1 MAKTLEMVHGRVASN
16 DILGMAYLR
25 ALKDSAI
32 QPIAIQRTN
41 GYHDEDIQHAI
52 SSATAIRRAVKEK
65 KPISHTT
72 PMAEDL
78 QEGVFM
84 EDYYPYLQTLLLC
97 TPAEELKKRFLVDEG
112 MEHMLQGN
120 ARKHMDYGSFLQA
133 CITQRY
139 PRSSIQRN
147 RDRFRLSSDSKGAS
161 GNFSADNCRIRLC
174 LPVIQTKGSH
184 GQRAAQSH
192 VHHIMTGLLTL
203 VLLVVAANLILY
215 HYFPTPP
222 KPQSDRVYDVA
233 IVLGSP
239 AEEDGSLSRVQK
251 TRMDAAIT
259 LYKEKRVRCI
269 LISGGSVRN
278 TYTEADIMA
287 AYAIRCSIPSAA
299 LLLERQAKNTYE
311 NLLYAKTLCD
321 AHAWKHVIVV
331 TSCFH
336 VRRASYMVR
345 KFFDDYVMQKTAEK
359 EKCRHYITEYFR
371 MWNSLRC
378 ELMLYRKRKR

>member
-1 MAKTLEMVHGRVASN
+1 
-16 DILGMAYLR
+16 
-25 ALKDSAI
+25 
-32 QPIAIQRTN
+32 
-41 GYHDEDIQHAI
+41 
-52 SSATAIRRAVKEK
+52 
-65 KPISHTT
+65 
-72 PMAEDL
+72 
-78 QEGVFM
+78 
-84 EDYYPYLQTLLLC
+84 
-97 TPAEELKKRFLVDEG
+97 
-112 MEHMLQGN
+112 
-120 ARKHMDYGSFLQA
+120 
-133 CITQRY
+133 
-139 PRSSIQRN
+139 
-147 RDRFRLSSDSKGAS
+147 
-161 GNFSADNCRIRLC
+161 
-174 LPVIQTKGSH
+174 
-184 GQRAAQSH
+184 
-192 VHHIMTGLLTL
+192 MTGLLTL

-215 HYFPTPP
+215 HYFPAPP

-359 EKCRHYITEYFR
+359 EKCRHYITEYFH

-378 ELMLYRKRKR
+378 EVMLYRKRKR

>member
-97 TPAEELKKRFLVDEG
+97 TPAEELKKRLLVDEG

-139 PRSSIQRN
+139 PRSSIQRSLTHILTHT
-147 RDRFRLSSDSKGAS
+147 DKQEIDSLP
-161 GNFSADNCRIRLC
+161 LC

-215 HYFPTPP
+215 HYFPAPP

-239 AEEDGSLSRVQK
+239 TEENGSLSRVQK

-345 KFFDDYVMQKTAEK
+345 KFFDDYGLSRI
-359 EKCRHYITEYFR
+359 KCNF
-371 MWNSLRC
+371 
-378 ELMLYRKRKR
+378 